1 MNKFLSFIKKNKKKV
16 IVTIL
21 LLIVFGVF
29 VFAAYKLYEYL
40 TPDTKDSVY
49 GNRCE
54 LTEGVAIS
62 KERKDMIKETV
73 ESYEGM
79 KLSNVDIKCNLIDI
93 IVKVDDEITL
103 DTVKEMS
110 DKLLTVFTEEELK
123 YYDLELWVD
132 SNAKESE
139 VYPVIG
145 TRHKT
150 GNGDATKKFVW

>member
-54 LTEGVAIS
+54 LTEGV
-62 KERKDMIKETV
+62 
-73 ESYEGM
+73 
-79 KLSNVDIKCNLIDI
+79 
-93 IVKVDDEITL
+93 EI
-103 DTVKEMS
+103 
-110 DKLLTVFTEEELK
+110 
-123 YYDLELWVD
+123 
-132 SNAKESE
+132 
-139 VYPVIG
+139 
-145 TRHKT
+145 
-150 GNGDATKKFVW
+150 

>member
-29 VFAAYKLYEYL
+29 LFAAYKLYEYL

-54 LTEGVAIS
+54 LTEGVEIS

>member
-54 LTEGVAIS
+54 LTEGVEIS

-110 DKLLTVFTEEELK
+110 DKLLTVFSEEELK

>member
-29 VFAAYKLYEYL
+29 IFAAYKLYEYL

-79 KLSNVDIKCNLIDI
+79 KLSNVDVKCNLIDI

>member
-54 LTEGVAIS
+54 LTEGVEIS

-110 DKLLTVFTEEELK
+110 DKLLTVFAEEELK

>member
-54 LTEGVAIS
+54 LTEGVEIS

-103 DTVKEMS
+103 DTVEEMS
-110 DKLLTVFTEEELK
+110 DKLLTVFSEEELK